1 MYIFI
6 QDVCYLLFESLHIY
20 KDKASF
26 YMSQIKH
33 LMNTICYYNAE
44 KQDFKIPMLFLQ
56 LILKNTIFAHQETQ
70 SVRPP
75 VTEAGK

>member
-1 MYIFI
+1 
-6 QDVCYLLFESLHIY
+6 
-20 KDKASF
+20 
-26 YMSQIKH
+26 MSQIKH
-33 LMNTICYYNAE
+33 LKNTICYYNAE